1 MRQPP
6 LLVVVG
12 EQQVHELGRA
22 GTEARSA
29 ASSLSTRSA
38 STSWART
45 RSRSSWLAARP
56 NVTTSICSSRATP
69 STTYLVTSAPIVHVL
84 PVPALASSST
94 VPVGSGSVMAKG
106 LGSVTVAHSGPT
118 FSTPDSSGSQTC
130 QAYVG
135 RPASRS
141 DSTVARGPKTLTW

>member
-1 MRQPP
+1 M
-6 LLVVVG
+6 
-12 EQQVHELGRA
+12 
-22 GTEARSA
+22 
-29 ASSLSTRSA
+29 
-38 STSWART
+38 
-45 RSRSSWLAARP
+45 
-56 NVTTSICSSRATP
+56 TTSICSSRATP

-94 VPVGSGSVMAKG
+94 VPVGSGSVMVKG
-106 LGSVTVAHSGPT
+106 LRVGHSGPT